1 MAKSLNLARI
11 QELKRNAYD
20 NIESYNDPD
29 TPKALE
35 NFTRQI
41 KQVLL
46 KDPSML
52 ASVPEYLPVALFGQ
66 IKFSPESVLKWSH
79 WLDNALQPE
88 WDDFKVS
95 IAFNNADIPLVQ
107 AVRAHSEALLI
118 ESCAV
123 LFLLNQEASGGTK
136 KVKPAND
143 HDDYGNDDEDNSTHG
158 DGYDDDEDEDSDEEG
173 YYDHYDDEDR

>member
-11 QELKRNAYD
+11 QELKSNAYD

-29 TPKALE
+29 TPKALD

-46 KDPSML
+46 ADVSML
-52 ASVPEYLPVALFGQ
+52 SSVPEYLPVALFGQ
-66 IKFSPESVLKWSH
+66 VKFSSESMLKWSH
-79 WLDNALQPE
+79 WLDNAIQPE
-88 WDDFKVS
+88 WDEFKVS

-107 AVRAHSEALLI
+107 AVRAHSESLLI

-123 LFLLNQEASGGTK
+123 LYLLNQDASGGK
-136 KVKPAND
+136 KQSKPSEND
-143 HDDYGNDDEDNSTHG
+143 DDDEEYGQPNSDYDDED
-158 DGYDDDEDEDSDEEG
+158 DEDSEEEG
-173 YYDHYDDEDR
+173 YYDQYDDEDR

>member
-11 QELKRNAYD
+11 QELKSNAYD

-29 TPKALE
+29 TPKALD

-46 KDPSML
+46 ADISML
-52 ASVPEYLPVALFGQ
+52 SSVPEYLPVALFGQ
-66 IKFSPESVLKWSH
+66 VKFSAESMIKWSH
-79 WLDNALQPE
+79 WLDNAIQPE
-88 WDDFKVS
+88 WDEFKVS

-107 AVRAHSEALLI
+107 AVRAHSESLLI

-123 LFLLNQEASGGTK
+123 LYLLNQEASGVK
-136 KVKPAND
+136 KKAKPSDND
-143 HDDYGNDDEDNSTHG
+143 DDNEEYGQSNSDYDDED
-158 DGYDDDEDEDSDEEG
+158 DEDSEEEG
-173 YYDHYDDEDR
+173 YYDQYDDEDR

>member
-1 MAKSLNLARI
+1 MAKSLNIARI
-11 QELKRNAYD
+11 QELKSNAYD

-29 TPKALE
+29 TPKALD

-46 KDPSML
+46 ADISML
-52 ASVPEYLPVALFGQ
+52 SSVPEYLPVALFGQ
-66 IKFSPESVLKWSH
+66 VKFSPESMLKWSH
-79 WLDNALQPE
+79 WLDNAIQPE

-107 AVRAHSEALLI
+107 AVRAHSESLLI

-123 LFLLNQEASGGTK
+123 LFLLNQAAGGANK
-136 KVKPAND
+136 KPKPA
-143 HDDYGNDDEDNSTHG
+143 DDDDDEYSQSNSDYDDEDH
-158 DGYDDDEDEDSDEEG
+158 EDSDEEG
-173 YYDHYDDEDR
+173 YYDQYDDEDR